1 MKINRGVLAEARKA
15 HISLSIN
22 GLNQKREI
30 RRMRA
35 NACPH
40 SAITLALTAES
51 TINKGIEKKY
61 EGMRAKMKKNFYGRE
76 LQKLNS
82 NGLKRYYCNVS
93 PKDGVVGET
102 KFFLSY

>member
-1 MKINRGVLAEARKA
+1 
-15 HISLSIN
+15 
-22 GLNQKREI
+22 
-30 RRMRA
+30 RA
-35 NACPH
+35 NVCPH

-51 TINKGIEKKY
+51 TMNKGIEKKY
-61 EGMRAKMKKNFYGRE
+61 GGHESKNEKNFYGEE

-93 PKDGVVGET
+93 PKDEVVGET